1 MDSLHKLLHKL
12 KLFGSCSGLKP
23 NIAKTEV
30 IRLGPSQKDV
40 DIYSILK
47 IPKPSEPPK
56 ILGVYFTYD
65 NRLRDRLNLENLIKS
80 VKKLLKKGWKFLK
93 KLWCCVGGGNKVIWL
108 YQLSWKYKLATVTSY
123 KADVS
128 SVSPSSERKL
138 LAQWRRRN
146 LTILGKIQVIKSHT
160 QLFLSYIKRSRPPY
174 FADCAEIWLA
184 ILF

>member
-1 MDSLHKLLHKL
+1 MVSLHKLLHKL

-23 NIAKTEV
+23 NTAKTEV
-30 IRLGPSQKDV
+30 LRLGPSQKDV

-65 NRLRDRLNLENLIKS
+65 NRLRDRLNFENLIKS
-80 VKKLLKKGWKFLK
+80 VK
-93 KLWCCVGGGNKVIWL
+93 
-108 YQLSWKYKLATVTSY
+108 
-123 KADVS
+123 
-128 SVSPSSERKL
+128 KL

-160 QLFLSYIKRSRPPY
+160 QLFSSYIKRSRPPY
-174 FADCAEIWLA
+174 FADFAEIWLA